1 MADPAESN
9 STPGAMRLRP
19 SDVIVTVILLAI
31 LLFVTRL
38 QAPVYQADTPTPTA
52 AHAANR

>member
-38 QAPVYQADTPTPTA
+38 QAPVYQADTPTPAA